1 MCNKAQCEIQSM
13 IVKPFPLANGK
24 THRFL
29 AWGPKQLK
37 GVRCQRQ
44 SSQPSGSVFLSL
56 TIRLEAWCHSLIAT
70 ANGEGIHSMRHLDKS
85 RKCDGEVRWTT
96 PAFQVSGQRWHRA
109 LTVWST
115 GGCSVFY
122 SWAQWIRVTLW
133 RFMIIKHSLMIDLIA
148 ICHAIRKS
156 AHWGWRCHGC
166 YFCSMSHCQIKAK
179 SPRRTERVIKVP
191 RHLFEA
197 FSRPHKAWWG
207 LSHYIVSTRRVILKC
222 RSQRDDASA
231 PCEIPL

>member
-1 MCNKAQCEIQSM
+1 MCNKVHCEIQFM
-13 IVKPFPLANGK
+13 IVNPFLLAGEK
-24 THRFL
+24 TQRL
-29 AWGPKQLK
+29 PAGGLKQLK

-44 SSQPSGSVFLSL
+44 SSQPSGIVFPSL

-70 ANGEGIHSMRHLDKS
+70 VDGEGIHSMRHLDES

-96 PAFQVSGQRWHRA
+96 PAFRVSEQRRHRA
-109 LTVWST
+109 LTVWSN

-179 SPRRTERVIKVP
+179 SPRMIEQKEWFKCQDIVWRLSVGLTR
-191 RHLFEA
+191 LDEA
-197 FSRPHKAWWG
+197 CPTSKHAA
-207 LSHYIVSTRRVILKC
+207 SNLKM
-222 RSQRDDASA
+222 
-231 PCEIPL
+231 